1 MDNILLIALV
11 YLVGISLL
19 LVLNE
24 LNYRYWKLQAEYSR
38 KIAHVLATLATLPF
52 PWLGDIH
59 WFLLGLV
66 TVFVIFM
73 FVSSRTRFLN
83 SIHDVSRKSYGS
95 LFLPIAIYLT
105 YLIYTISG
113 DPLMYVLPMTVLS
126 ICDPAAAIS
135 GMSFQ
140 KGNVAL
146 SWPGRTSSKTLF
158 GSGAFFIVSC
168 LICFGY
174 LNWLTDLPLGRVIV
188 YSMLL
193 SILSTLAELFSWRGS
208 DNITIPLSVQV
219 GLFLLL

>member
-1 MDNILLIALV
+1 MVNILLISLV

-83 SIHDVSRKSYGS
+83 SIHDVSRKSYGR

-105 YLIYTISG
+105 YLIYTISWN
-113 DPLMYVLPMTVLS
+113 PLL
-126 ICDPAAAIS
+126 
-135 GMSFQ
+135 
-140 KGNVAL
+140 
-146 SWPGRTSSKTLF
+146 
-158 GSGAFFIVSC
+158 
-168 LICFGY
+168 Y
-174 LNWLTDLPLGRVIV
+174 LLPLNDI
-188 YSMLL
+188 YILYLYSAFSMLQL
-193 SILSTLAELFSWRGS
+193 
-208 DNITIPLSVQV
+208 Q
-219 GLFLLL
+219 